1 MIYEV
6 FLNNESVIKTDNK
19 SNAKM
24 VYEYFRFHN
33 RHDDLKAVWI
43 DKETNEVVKVI
54 KPIRY

>member
-6 FLNNESVIKTDNK
+6 FLNNESIIKTEIK
-19 SNAKM
+19 LNAKM
-24 VYEYFRFHN
+24 VYDHFRIHN